1 LNEEE
6 LTMKAMTL
14 GTIEPKTNHPAQ
26 KAHSSMP
33 YEEVSPSFER
43 RQFGSFAGLLAEGEL
58 L

>member
-1 LNEEE
+1 
-6 LTMKAMTL
+6 MKAMTL

-26 KAHSSMP
+26 KAHSSVP